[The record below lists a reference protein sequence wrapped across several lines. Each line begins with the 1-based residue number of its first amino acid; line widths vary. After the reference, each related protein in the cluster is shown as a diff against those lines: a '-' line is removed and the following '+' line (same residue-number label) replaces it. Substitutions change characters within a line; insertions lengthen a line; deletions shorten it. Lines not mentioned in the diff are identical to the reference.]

1 MLLALPV
8 PARVTHGPASACCQP
23 EPRSSEWPQDP
34 TGGGGLSVCGWRLWT
49 LSGPG
54 WGQDIPP
61 RRQTGAPHNRGWT
74 WGQKDR
80 ILGLCGPWQRAH
92 RGHLLTPDAVS
103 VLCDGGGGGGGNP
116 GAKSRSGGTPGRGA
130 SGEDPGAWSC
140 SWQSLPGD
148 TATRRTAHCREVSWP
163 WGRCVFLHCVAL
175 GFWERR
181 LWLDSANPRPHGL
194 LSPPVA
200 AGKEGWE
207 RWSPG
212 LLPKPRCWGFKERDC
227 RS

>member
-34 TGGGGLSVCGWRLWT
+34 TGGSGLSICGWRLWT

-54 WGQDIPP
+54 WGQDMPP
-61 RRQTGAPHNRGWT
+61 RRQTGAPHNLWT

-80 ILGLCGPWQRAH
+80 ILGLCGPWQRAR
-92 RGHLLTPDAVS
+92 RGHLLTPAVVS
-103 VLCDGGGGGGGNP
+103 VLCDGGNP
-116 GAKSRSGGTPGRGA
+116 GAKSHSGGSPGRGA
-130 SGEDPGAWSC
+130 SGEDPRVWSC

-148 TATRRTAHCREVSWP
+148 AAARRSCPLRAGFLALGKVRVPCAVWP
-163 WGRCVFLHCVAL
+163 W

-181 LWLDSANPRPHGL
+181 LWLDSANHRPHGL

-200 AGKEGWE
+200 TGKEGWE

-227 RS
+227 SS